1 MSDKEALN
9 KMLDNL
15 ISNKGEQAE
24 VHFHDYLQG
33 KMQEVIHGDEEVAE
47 VPDNTTDNE
56 EQNNG

>member
-15 ISNKGEQAE
+15 INDKGEQAQ

-47 VPDNTTDNE
+47 EPDTTTTNE
-56 EQNNG
+56 E

>member
-15 ISNKGEQAE
+15 INNKGEQAE

-33 KMQEVIHGDEEVAE
+33 KMQEVIHGDEEIVEEPA
-47 VPDNTTDNE
+47 TTNDE
-56 EQNNG
+56 D